1 MTVGE
6 NLIDYLYVVSTST
19 VDLNTSKCLFNSVV
33 STPRAKFMV
42 AVVKDFY
49 LNTSMP
55 RYEYMRVP
63 IAWIPDKIIQEYNL
77 WEIVDDEGYIY
88 MEIRKGMYGLP

>member
-63 IAWIPDKIIQEYNL
+63 IAWILDEIILEYNL